1 MVIFSSD
8 ATWEDSFV
16 GTRRGSWQSLKFG
29 ALFNSRFLEQSVK
42 LDKHVMARITLIR
55 HGKTE
60 IPSHGKHD
68 FDRSLISR
76 GQRNSSA
83 VGAFLRE
90 HKMLP
95 QLVLV
100 SSAARTRETYE
111 FMKPQWPDG
120 IAVKFVDE
128 LYEASA
134 DTLLSVILNNSG
146 VQSNVAVIGHNPS
159 LVILLNYMVAD
170 NHHSAFNG
178 RVTEHDLSYFPT
190 CCFADIGFEAPRI
203 NDIVVRSGKLL
214 SMIRVR
220 DL

>member
-1 MVIFSSD
+1 MPSGKIPLLAREV
-8 ATWEDSFV
+8 V
-16 GTRRGSWQSLKFG
+16 RGSLLNVAARHQKAAFLKQ
-29 ALFNSRFLEQSVK
+29 AINLHN
-42 LDKHVMARITLIR
+42 HIMARITLIR

-60 IPSHGKHD
+60 IPSNEKHD
-68 FDRSLISR
+68 FDRSLILR
-76 GQRNSSA
+76 GQQNSSA

-111 FMKPQWPDG
+111 FMRSEWPDG
-120 IAVKFVDE
+120 IAVKFIDE

-134 DTLLSVILNNSG
+134 DTLLTVILNNCD
-146 VQSNVAVIGHNPS
+146 VQSNIAVVGHNPS

-170 NHHSAFNG
+170 NHHAAFNG

-190 CCFADIGFEAPRI
+190 CCFADIGFEAPQI
-203 NDIVVRSGKLL
+203 NDIVARSGKLL
-214 SMIRVR
+214 SMKRVR
-220 DL
+220 EL

>member
-1 MVIFSSD
+1 
-8 ATWEDSFV
+8 
-16 GTRRGSWQSLKFG
+16 
-29 ALFNSRFLEQSVK
+29 
-42 LDKHVMARITLIR
+42 MARITLIR

-60 IPSHGKHD
+60 ISSHEKHD

-76 GQRNSSA
+76 GQQNSSA

-111 FMKPQWPDG
+111 FMKLQWPDG
-120 IAVKFVDE
+120 IAVKFIDE

-134 DTLLSVILNNSG
+134 DTLLSVILNNCG
-146 VQSNVAVIGHNPS
+146 AQSNLAVIGHNPS

-170 NHHSAFNG
+170 NHHAAFNG

>member
-1 MVIFSSD
+1 
-8 ATWEDSFV
+8 
-16 GTRRGSWQSLKFG
+16 
-29 ALFNSRFLEQSVK
+29 
-42 LDKHVMARITLIR
+42 MARITLIR

-60 IPSHGKHD
+60 LPSHEKHD

-76 GQRNSSA
+76 GQQNSST
-83 VGAFLRE
+83 VGAFLKE

-111 FMKPQWPDG
+111 FMKLQWPDG
-120 IAVKFVDE
+120 IAVKFIDE

-134 DTLLSVILNNSG
+134 DTLLSVILNNCG

-159 LVILLNYMVAD
+159 LVILLNHMVAD
-170 NHHSAFNG
+170 NHHAAFNG

-190 CCFADIGFEAPRI
+190 CCFADIGFEPHQV
-203 NDIVVRSGKLL
+203 NDIVVKSGKLL
-214 SMIRVR
+214 SLKRVR
-220 DL
+220 EL

>member
-1 MVIFSSD
+1 MMSNEKIPLL
-8 ATWEDSFV
+8 AGEFV
-16 GTRRGSWQSLKFG
+16 RGSLLNVAARHIKAAFLKQ
-29 ALFNSRFLEQSVK
+29 AIK
-42 LDKHVMARITLIR
+42 LHKHIMARITLIR

-60 IPSHGKHD
+60 IPSPDKHD

-76 GQRNSSA
+76 GQQNSSA

-111 FMKPQWPDG
+111 IMKCEWPDG
-120 IAVKFVDE
+120 IAVKFIDE

-134 DTLLSVILNNSG
+134 DTLLSVILNNCG

-159 LVILLNYMVAD
+159 LVILLNHMVAD
-170 NHHSAFNG
+170 NHHAAFNG

-190 CCFADIGFEAPRI
+190 CCFADIGFEA
-203 NDIVVRSGKLL
+203 NQVNNIVCKKWQTFIYEAGT
-214 SMIRVR
+214 
-220 DL
+220 